1 LALSASAARGFSV
14 RSLVFGFREG
24 NRERKKGRKQALPK
38 KEKEEKE
45 KEMDRV
51 RVGQDGVHYE
61 RDGRAHLILSAP
73 EGGQVLAVRTQQTDG
88 TVRTI
93 KNLDF
98 GSATGATVRLETFA
112 TIGDK
117 VLIGQDAGAADGS
130 ETDAAYRYGYGV
142 IDFHEG
148 SSGAKGDFSVSND
161 IRVDGDVHATSFVS
175 LSDAR
180 SKEHIEEITESE
192 SALVHLLRPVTYTMR
207 ATGHRSAGLIAQE
220 LEHVFPRAV
229 REYEGVKTVDYF
241 VVYALLLAETQRLAK
256 RLAALESRRV

>member
-1 LALSASAARGFSV
+1 
-14 RSLVFGFREG
+14 
-24 NRERKKGRKQALPK
+24 
-38 KEKEEKE
+38 
-45 KEMDRV
+45 MDRV

-73 EGGQVLAVRTQQTDG
+73 EGGQVLAIKTQETDG
-88 TVRTI
+88 TVRTVTS
-93 KNLDF
+93 LDF
-98 GSATGATVRLETFA
+98 GSATGATVRLEAFA
-112 TIGDK
+112 TVGDK
-117 VLIGQDAGAADGS
+117 VLIGHDASAADGS

-161 IRVDGDVHATSFVS
+161 VRVDGDVHATSFVS

-180 SKEHIEEITESE
+180 SKEHIEEITEAE

-256 RLAALESRRV
+256 RLAALEARALR